1 MTDEELA
8 GRLGFFVGAFLVLI
22 LMRVWAK
29 KSKHESLE
37 IIDTLFKIAFAM
49 GGIGV
54 VLFLV
59 VFVTKALS

>member
-1 MTDEELA
+1 M
-8 GRLGFFVGAFLVLI
+8 GAFLVLI